1 MVSTELV
8 IHLDLVNHL
17 DGKANNCGELVK
29 IGILTVS
36 DRASKGEYQDE
47 GGPAIFDFFTE
58 AIRSPAEVH
67 YSCIADDYEK

>member
-17 DGKANNCGELVK
+17 DGKPDNCGDLVK

-47 GGPAIFDFFTE
+47 GGPAILEF
-58 AIRSPAEVH
+58 SH
-67 YSCIADDYEK
+67 